1 MQKPREVVPETLP
14 NLDPI
19 VGDTDPIPIDV
30 AAAMFFPHGGIK
42 TATLFAAIRKG
53 RLAVEK
59 VGKAYFVTRHDIE
72 EWRKSC
78 RVERSP
84 RASTLGDAPIG
95 SPNGSSEMETQNS
108 SLAVA
113 NAMSAALRNVSRDIS
128 HRGST
133 QIPGNVIRPRFKSR
147 KS

>member
-1 MQKPREVVPETLP
+1 MLVTPPNSTPRIGD
-14 NLDPI
+14 NDPL
-19 VGDTDPIPIDV
+19 PIDV
-30 AAAMFFPHGGIK
+30 AASMFFPHGGIK

-59 VGKAYFVTRHDIE
+59 VGRAYFVTRHDIE

-84 RASTLGDAPIG
+84 RDSTSGDVPIG
-95 SPNGSSEMETQNS
+95 SPNGSSETETQNT

-128 HRGST
+128 RHGST